1 MEDYYEKLNKYYTL
15 KNNYQENTT
24 KVKNDI
30 SDNPDLSR
38 KDKRKLFLEKKP
50 KCINCNRPV
59 GSIFETS
66 ITELIKTLKAKCGS
80 TIDPCPLNLELNIG
94 YYLLYS
100 HDLKNAEEK
109 INKLKLQIILLKNNL
124 LFNYGNKTHIMSEFN
139 RIKDDLTSE
148 IDLYEYTL
156 SQYNQY
162 LNIHEREKINN
173 DLLNDISQAI
183 ELFQSKCKEYEL
195 TPSHTLLQ
203 ETIDIYIEQIIPLI
217 EEKNKNNFHIIKTRY
232 NIENLEMIIEIPEI
246 VSWVEGMP
254 IKKKKEKEPKPEKKK
269 KEKEPKPEK
278 EKKVKTIKIIPEDK
292 LVKPKRTLKKKIGT
306 IILEGDPTEGKGL
319 EDFENSEEI
328 NEITDLEDLEER
340 KGITINEEQNQEI
353 FDGAVTYPHDYF
365 EGGNMDDEDEEM
377 ERLNL
382 GGYLDNSLLGI
393 EEI

>member
-1 MEDYYEKLNKYYTL
+1 MEDFYEKLNKYYTL

-139 RIKDDLTSE
+139 RIKDELTSE

-183 ELFQSKCKEYEL
+183 ELFQNKCKEYEL

-254 IKKKKEKEPKPEKKK
+254 VKKKKEKEPKPEKKP
-269 KEKEPKPEK
+269 EKK
-278 EKKVKTIKIIPEDK
+278 EKKVKTVKIIPEDK
-292 LVKPKRTLKKKIGT
+292 LVKPKRSLKKKIGT
-306 IILEGDPTEGKGL
+306 IILEGEPTEGKGL

-328 NEITDLEDLEER
+328 SEITDLKDLEER

>member
-1 MEDYYEKLNKYYTL
+1 MEDFYEKLNKYYTL
-15 KNNYQENTT
+15 KNNYEENTT

-30 SDNPDLSR
+30 SDDPELSR

-66 ITELIKTLKAKCGS
+66 NKELIKTLKAKCGS

-100 HDLKNAEEK
+100 QDLKNAEEK
-109 INKLKLQIILLKNNL
+109 INQLKLQIILLKNNL

-162 LNIHEREKINN
+162 LNIDEREKIHN

-183 ELFQSKCKEYEL
+183 ELFQSKSKEYEL
-195 TPSHTLLQ
+195 TPSRTLLQ
-203 ETIDIYIEQIIPLI
+203 ETIDIYIEQVIPLI

-232 NIENLEMIIEIPEI
+232 NIENLEMILEIPEI
-246 VSWVEGMP
+246 ISWIEGMP
-254 IKKKKEKEPKPEKKK
+254 IKKKKEKEP
-269 KEKEPKPEK
+269 EK
-278 EKKVKTIKIIPEDK
+278 EKKEKKIKSVKIIPEDK
-292 LVKPKRTLKKKIGT
+292 LVKPKKTLKKKIGT
-306 IILEGDPTEGKGL
+306 IILEEEPTEGKGL
-319 EDFENSEEI
+319 EEFENTEDLK
-328 NEITDLEDLEER
+328 EITDIDDLEER
-340 KGITINEEQNQEI
+340 RGIIINEDDNEEI
-353 FDGAVTYPHDYF
+353 YEGAITYPPGYF
-365 EGGNMDDEDEEM
+365 GEGEGGDDDDDDNEK
-377 ERLNL
+377 LNL
-382 GGYLDNSLLGI
+382 GDYLDNSSLGI
-393 EEI
+393 EEF